1 MRDFRLTNFA
11 VKKKSITYSELVCSL
26 SFPALKPSD
35 CADITS
41 KVLHFLQSVGLE
53 NA

>member
-1 MRDFRLTNFA
+1 VTNFA
-11 VKKKSITYSELVCSL
+11 VKKAISITYSEFVCSL

-41 KVLHFLQSVGLE
+41 KVLHFVQSGGLE